1 MPLVTSPPSNVTAE
15 QLLLA
20 EALVAAQLGVAG
32 LDEGT
37 LAESGVLGGSGLI
50 VLTHPCVSIQALAL
64 NSAPAAGILRGP
76 WTVDV
81 LSVTRGQ
88 PVPYTISYT
97 WGWTA
102 ATLPPGIRAAILL
115 TAQAGTAAAGRVGLK
130 AESMGPVSY
139 QYTDTATQGSLPADA
154 LALLRPW
161 LPLRF

>member
-1 MPLVTSPPSNVTAE
+1 MPLVTPPPSNVTAE
-15 QLLLA
+15 QMLLA
-20 EALVAAQLGVAG
+20 EALVAAQLGIDS
-32 LDEGT
+32 LEQGT
-37 LAESGVLGGSGLI
+37 LAEAGVLGGSGLI
-50 VLTHPCVSIQALAL
+50 VLTHPCVSIQALTL

-88 PVPYTISYT
+88 PVSYTIAYT

-102 ATLPPGIRAAILL
+102 ATLPPGLKAAILL
-115 TAQAGTAAAGRVGLK
+115 TAQAGAAAGGRVGLK

-139 QYTDTATQGSLPADA
+139 QYTDTAAVGSLPADA

-161 LPLRF
+161 LPLRL